1 MVAKDANLPNATI
14 VREEARDLD
23 HDRYL
28 AALLAPAPARD
39 ALMTVAAFHGEIAR
53 IPTSVREPAMGAIR
67 LQWWRDTLGG
77 NAAAAPTGSPVADR
91 LRHAVE
97 SGALL
102 GADVVSII
110 DAYETLL
117 QPGALADVAA
127 LDAFLDASQGAAFRL
142 SARVLGSGEEGNA
155 PEVLAAAA
163 QAYGRVQ
170 LLRALPLLL
179 AKGHNPFAP
188 EPVHDWAPLLQPI
201 LAGTRRSLAEV
212 RRLMPVASLTLRTA
226 ILPVALVEPYLAALE
241 RLGSR
246 IASEQAG
253 ISPLSRVWRIYVARR
268 RGRL

>member
-1 MVAKDANLPNATI
+1 MVAKDANLPNAAI

-28 AALLAPAPARD
+28 AALLAPAQARD
-39 ALMTVAAFHGEIAR
+39 ALMTIAAFHGEIAR

-77 NAAAAPTGSPVADR
+77 DAAATPAGSPVADR
-91 LRHAVE
+91 LRHAIE
-97 SGALL
+97 SGALPA
-102 GADVVSII
+102 ADVVSII

-117 QPGALADVAA
+117 QPGALAVAPA
-127 LDAFLDASQGAAFRL
+127 LDAFFDESQGAAFRL
-142 SARVLGSGEEGNA
+142 SARILGVEDGEAREAIG
-155 PEVLAAAA
+155 AAA

-188 EPVHDWAPLLQPI
+188 EPVQDWATVVQPI
-201 LAGTRRSLAEV
+201 LAGTRQSLGEV

>member
-1 MVAKDANLPNATI
+1 MIAKGANLPDSAI
-14 VREEARDLD
+14 VRGEARDLD

-53 IPTSVREPAMGAIR
+53 IPTNVREPAMGAIR
-67 LQWWRDTLGG
+67 LQWWRDTL
-77 NAAAAPTGSPVADR
+77 AADAAAPAGTPVADR
-91 LRHAVE
+91 LRNDID
-97 SGALL
+97 SGALPL
-102 GADVVSII
+102 AEVLSII

-127 LDAFLDASQGAAFRL
+127 LDAFLDESQGAAFRL
-142 SARVLGSGEEGNA
+142 SARILGVEDGEAREIVG
-155 PEVLAAAA
+155 VAA

-170 LLRALPLLL
+170 LLRALPLLR
-179 AKGHNPFAP
+179 AKGHNPFAR
-188 EPVHDWAPLLQPI
+188 EPVQDWAPVVQPI
-201 LAGTRRSLAEV
+201 LAATRQSLREL

-226 ILPVALVEPYLAALE
+226 VLPVALVEPYLAALE

>member
-1 MVAKDANLPNATI
+1 MVAMDANLPNAAI

-28 AALLAPAPARD
+28 AALLAPVPTRD

-53 IPTSVREPAMGAIR
+53 VPTSVREPAMGAIR
-67 LQWWRDTLGG
+67 LEWWRDAIGG
-77 NAAAAPTGSPVADR
+77 HAEAAPAGSPVADG
-91 LRHAVE
+91 LRHAIE
-97 SGALL
+97 SGALPI
-102 GADVVSII
+102 AEVMSII

-117 QPGALADVAA
+117 QPGALADAAA
-127 LDAFLDASQGAAFRL
+127 LDAFLEESQGAAFRL
-142 SARVLGSGEEGNA
+142 SARILDAENGEAREIIG
-155 PEVLAAAA
+155 AAA

-188 EPVHDWAPLLQPI
+188 EPKQDWAPVAHPI
-201 LAGTRRSLAEV
+201 LADTRRSLAEV

-226 ILPVALVEPYLAALE
+226 ILPVALVGPYLAALE

>member
-1 MVAKDANLPNATI
+1 MIAKGANLPDSAI
-14 VREEARDLD
+14 VRGEARDLD

-53 IPTSVREPAMGAIR
+53 IPTNVREPAMGAIR
-67 LQWWRDTLGG
+67 LQWWRDALGG
-77 NAAAAPTGSPVADR
+77 DAAAEPTGSPVVDR
-91 LRHAVE
+91 LRHDID
-97 SGALL
+97 SGALPL
-102 GADVVSII
+102 AEVLSII

-117 QPGALADVAA
+117 QPGALAEAA
-127 LDAFLDASQGAAFRL
+127 AIDGFLEESQGAAFRL
-142 SARVLGSGEEGNA
+142 SARVLGGEEGNA
-155 PEVLAAAA
+155 RGIVGAAA

-179 AKGHNPFAP
+179 AKGHNPFAR
-188 EPVHDWAPLLQPI
+188 EPVRDWAPVVQPI
-201 LAGTRRSLAEV
+201 LAATRQNLREL
-212 RRLMPVASLTLRTA
+212 RRLMPAASLTLRTA
-226 ILPVALVEPYLAALE
+226 VLPVALVEPYLAALE

-253 ISPLSRVWRIYVARR
+253 ISPLSRVWRIYIARR

>member
-1 MVAKDANLPNATI
+1 MVAKDANLPNAAI
-14 VREEARDLD
+14 VRGEARDLD

-53 IPTSVREPAMGAIR
+53 IPTTVREPAMGAIR

-77 NAAAAPTGSPVADR
+77 DATAAQTGSPVADR
-91 LRHAVE
+91 MHHAIE
-97 SGALL
+97 SGALPIAEVL
-102 GADVVSII
+102 AII

-117 QPGALADVAA
+117 QPWALAEPAA

-142 SARVLGSGEEGNA
+142 SAHVLGGEEGNA
-155 PEVLAAAA
+155 RGIVGAAA

-188 EPVHDWAPLLQPI
+188 EPVQDWAPVLQPI
-201 LAGTRRSLAEV
+201 LASTHRSLAEV
-212 RRLMPVASLTLRTA
+212 CRLMPIASLTLRTA
-226 ILPVALVEPYLAALE
+226 ILPVALVEPYLTALE

-253 ISPLSRVWRIYVARR
+253 ISPLSRVWRIYIARR
-268 RGRL
+268 RGSL

>member
-28 AALLAPAPARD
+28 AALLAPAWARD
-39 ALMTVAAFHGEIAR
+39 TLMTVAAFHGEVAR

-67 LQWWRDTLGG
+67 LQWWRDTL
-77 NAAAAPTGSPVADR
+77 AADAAAPAGTPVADR
-91 LRHAVE
+91 LRNDID
-97 SGALL
+97 SGALPL
-102 GADVVSII
+102 AEVLSII

-127 LDAFLDASQGAAFRL
+127 LDAFLDESQGAAFRL
-142 SARVLGSGEEGNA
+142 SARILGAEDGEARGIIG
-155 PEVLAAAA
+155 AAA

-179 AKGHNPFAP
+179 AKGHNPFAR
-188 EPVHDWAPLLQPI
+188 EPVGDWPPVVQPI
-201 LAGTRRSLAEV
+201 LAATRQSLGEV

>member
-1 MVAKDANLPNATI
+1 MIAKGANLPDSAI
-14 VREEARDLD
+14 VRGEARDLD

-53 IPTSVREPAMGAIR
+53 IPTNVREPAMGAIR
-67 LQWWRDTLGG
+67 LQWWRDALGG
-77 NAAAAPTGSPVADR
+77 DAAAEPTGSPVVDR
-91 LRHAVE
+91 LRRDID
-97 SGALL
+97 SGALPL
-102 GADVVSII
+102 AEVLSII

-117 QPGALADVAA
+117 QPGALAEAA
-127 LDAFLDASQGAAFRL
+127 AIDGFLEESQGAAFRL
-142 SARVLGSGEEGNA
+142 SARILGVEDGEAREIVG
-155 PEVLAAAA
+155 VAA

-170 LLRALPLLL
+170 LLRALPLLR
-179 AKGHNPFAP
+179 AKGHNPFAR
-188 EPVHDWAPLLQPI
+188 EPVQDWAPVVQPI
-201 LAGTRRSLAEV
+201 LAATRQSLREL

-226 ILPVALVEPYLAALE
+226 VLPVALVEPYLAALE

>member
-1 MVAKDANLPNATI
+1 MVAKDASLPNAAI
-14 VREEARDLD
+14 VRDEARDLD

-67 LQWWRDTLGG
+67 LHWWRDTLGG
-77 NAAAAPTGSPVADR
+77 EKTAEATGSPVADR
-91 LRHAVE
+91 LRYAIE
-97 SGALL
+97 SGALPIGDIL
-102 GADVVSII
+102 SIV

-117 QPGALADVAA
+117 QPGALADAAA

-142 SARVLGSGEEGNA
+142 SARILGVEEANA
-155 PEVLAAAA
+155 RGIIGAAA

-179 AKGHNPFAP
+179 AKGHDPLAR
-188 EPVHDWAPLLQPI
+188 EPVQDWAPVVQPI
-201 LAGTRRSLAEV
+201 LARTRQSLGEV
-212 RRLMPVASLTLRTA
+212 RRLMSVASLTLRTA

-253 ISPLSRVWRIYVARR
+253 ISPLSRVWRIYFARR

>member
-1 MVAKDANLPNATI
+1 MVAKHASLPNAAI
-14 VREEARDLD
+14 VREEARHLD

-67 LQWWRDTLGG
+67 LQWWRDALGG
-77 NAAAAPTGSPVADR
+77 AAAAAPAGSPLADSV
-91 LRHAVE
+91 RHAVE
-97 SGALL
+97 SGTLPC
-102 GADVVSII
+102 ADVMSII

-117 QPGALADVAA
+117 QPGGLSDTAA

-142 SARVLGSGEEGNA
+142 SARILGVADGDAREIVG
-155 PEVLAAAA
+155 AAA

-188 EPVHDWAPLLQPI
+188 EPIQDWAPVVHPI
-201 LAGTRRSLAEV
+201 LAGAHQSLHAV
-212 RRLMPVASLTLRTA
+212 RDLMPVASLTLRTA
-226 ILPVALVEPYLAALE
+226 ILPVALVGPYLAALE

>member
-1 MVAKDANLPNATI
+1 MVAKDANLPNAAI
-14 VREEARDLD
+14 VREEARNLD

-53 IPTSVREPAMGAIR
+53 VPTSVREPAMGAIR
-67 LQWWRDTLGG
+67 LQWWRDALGG
-77 NAAAAPTGSPVADR
+77 DTAAEPTGSPIVER
-91 LRHAVE
+91 LRPAIE
-97 SGALL
+97 SGALPI
-102 GADVVSII
+102 AEVISII

-117 QPGALADVAA
+117 QPGTLADAAA

-142 SARVLGSGEEGNA
+142 SARILGAEDGEAREIVG
-155 PEVLAAAA
+155 AAA

-188 EPVHDWAPLLQPI
+188 EPIQDWAPVVQPI
-201 LAGTRRSLAEV
+201 LADTRKSLGEV

-246 IASEQAG
+246 IASEQAE

>member
-1 MVAKDANLPNATI
+1 MVAKDANLPDAAI

-53 IPTSVREPAMGAIR
+53 IPTSVREPTMGAIR

-77 NAAAAPTGSPVADR
+77 EPRPEPTGSPVADR
-91 LRHAVE
+91 LRHAIE
-97 SGALL
+97 SGALPI
-102 GADVVSII
+102 DEVISII

-117 QPGALADVAA
+117 QPAALADVAA
-127 LDAFLDASQGAAFRL
+127 LDAFLDESQGAAFRL
-142 SARVLGSGEEGNA
+142 SARILGAEDGGAREIIG
-155 PEVLAAAA
+155 AAA

-179 AKGHNPFAP
+179 AKGHNPFAR
-188 EPVHDWAPLLQPI
+188 EPMQDWAPVVQPI
-201 LAGTRRSLAEV
+201 LAGTRQSLGEV

-246 IASEQAG
+246 IASEQAE

>member
-1 MVAKDANLPNATI
+1 MVAKDANLPNAAI
-14 VREEARDLD
+14 VRGEARDLD

-39 ALMTVAAFHGEIAR
+39 ALMTLAAFHGEIAR
-53 IPTSVREPAMGAIR
+53 IPTSVREAAMGAIR
-67 LQWWRDTLGG
+67 LQWWRDTLGD
-77 NAAAAPTGSPVADR
+77 AAAAPAGSPVADR
-91 LRHAVE
+91 LRHDIE
-97 SGALL
+97 SGALPI
-102 GADVVSII
+102 AEVISII

-117 QPGALADVAA
+117 QPDALADAA
-127 LDAFLDASQGAAFRL
+127 AIDAFLDASQGAAFRL
-142 SARVLGSGEEGNA
+142 SARILGAEEGSA
-155 PEVLAAAA
+155 RGIVGAAA

-170 LLRALPLLL
+170 LLRAMPLLL

-188 EPVHDWAPLLQPI
+188 EPIQDWVPVVQPI
-201 LAGTRRSLAEV
+201 LADARQSLGEV